1 MAIDID
7 TALRSPAIQWDRER
21 LRLLDQ
27 RLLPAQ
33 MRYVE
38 CVTANEVA
46 DAIRSMVVRGAP
58 AIGIAAAY
66 GVALA
71 VRMQGRQSDALK
83 IDLETLANARPTAV
97 NLVWAL
103 NRLRPLVE
111 EGADF
116 VTVAEAAEAIHAED
130 VETNRRLAQLGS
142 ERLEAGARVLTH
154 CNTGP
159 LATGGVGTALGVIV
173 AAWRRDRITS
183 VHFSETRP
191 WMQGARLTAWE
202 LSQAGVPAT
211 LVTESAAGGLA
222 LAGAVDWLIV
232 GADRVAANGDVV
244 NKVGTAPLAA
254 LTREG
259 GGRVMVVAPF
269 STVDAELASG
279 SEVPIERR
287 SGDEVWRAA
296 NAGEIPEGIAI
307 DNPAFDVT
315 PAAQVDFLV
324 AEQGVISPAKGE
336 RPGASKSGGMVK

>member
-1 MAIDID
+1 MATD
-7 TALRSPAIQWDRER
+7 TDPALSSPAIRWDRER

-27 RLLPAQ
+27 RLLPAET
-33 MRYVE
+33 RYVE

-66 GVALA
+66 GAALA
-71 VRMQGRQSDALK
+71 VRMHGRQSDALK

-103 NRLRPLVE
+103 NRVRPLVD

-116 VTVAEAAEAIHAED
+116 ESVAAAAEAIHAED
-130 VETNRRLAQLGS
+130 IETNRTLAQLGS
-142 ERLEAGARVLTH
+142 EYLKTGSRVLTH

-173 AAWRRDRITS
+173 SAWREERIAS
-183 VHFSETRP
+183 VHFTETRP

-222 LAGAVDWLIV
+222 LSGAFDWLIV

-254 LTREG
+254 LIRDG

-269 STVDAELASG
+269 STVDLDLSSG
-279 SEVPIERR
+279 AEVPIEQRA
-287 SGDEVWRAA
+287 GEEVWRAA
-296 NAGEIPEGIAI
+296 DAGELPAGIAI
-307 DNPAFDVT
+307 DNPAFDIT
-315 PAAQVDFLV
+315 PASQVDFLV
-324 AEQGVISPAKGE
+324 TEQRVISPARGE
-336 RPGASKSGGMVK
+336 RPGVSKRGGMVK

>member
-1 MAIDID
+1 MAIDFD
-7 TALRSPAIQWDRER
+7 PVRGSPAIQWNRER

-27 RLLPAQ
+27 RLLPAET
-33 MRYVE
+33 RYVY
-38 CVTANEVA
+38 CITANEVA

-58 AIGIAAAY
+58 AIGIAASY

-71 VRMQGRQSDALK
+71 VRQHGRHSDALK

-97 NLVWAL
+97 NLAWAL
-103 NRLRPLVE
+103 NRLRPLVD

-116 VTVAEAAEAIHAED
+116 ESVAAAAEAIHAED
-130 VETNRRLAQLGS
+130 IETNRTLARLGS
-142 ERLEAGARVLTH
+142 ECLESGARVLTH

-159 LATGGVGTALGVIV
+159 LATGGIGTALGVVV
-173 AAWRRDRITS
+173 AAWGEGRVTS
-183 VHFSETRP
+183 VHFTETRP

-222 LAGAVDWLIV
+222 LSGAFDWLIV

-254 LTREG
+254 LIRDG

-269 STVDAELASG
+269 STVDLSLASG
-279 SEVPIERR
+279 AGVPIEQR

-296 NAGEIPEGIAI
+296 GDGELPVGIGI

-315 PAAQVDFLV
+315 PASQVDFLV
-324 AEQGVISPAKGE
+324 TEQGVISPARGA
-336 RPGASKSGGMVK
+336 RPGVSKSGGMVK

>member
-1 MAIDID
+1 MAIDTD
-7 TALRSPAIQWDRER
+7 PALRSPAIQWDRGR

-27 RLLPAQ
+27 RLLPAET
-33 MRYVE
+33 RYIE

-46 DAIRSMVVRGAP
+46 EAIRSMVVRGAP

-71 VRMQGRQSDALK
+71 VRMHGRQSDALK

-116 VTVAEAAEAIHAED
+116 ESVAAAAEAIHAED
-130 VETNRRLAQLGS
+130 VETNRTLAQLGS
-142 ERLEAGARVLTH
+142 ERLKAGARVLTH

-173 AAWRRDRITS
+173 AAWRQGKIAS

-202 LSQAGVPAT
+202 LSQAGVPGV

-222 LAGAVDWLIV
+222 LSGAVDWLIV

-254 LTREG
+254 LTRAG

-269 STVDAELASG
+269 STVDPELASG

-287 SGDEVWRAA
+287 SGDELWRAA
-296 NAGEIPEGIAI
+296 NAGELPEGIAI

-315 PAAQVDFLV
+315 PASQVDFLV
-324 AEQGVISPAKGE
+324 TEQGVISPAGGE
-336 RPGASKSGGMVK
+336 LPAASESAGMVK